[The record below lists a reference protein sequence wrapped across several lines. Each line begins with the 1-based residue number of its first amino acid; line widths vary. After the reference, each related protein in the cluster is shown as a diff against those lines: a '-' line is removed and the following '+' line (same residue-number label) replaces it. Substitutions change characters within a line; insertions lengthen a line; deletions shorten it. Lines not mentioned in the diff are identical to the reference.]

1 MKRPALQYNECQ
13 PVDEDGLMGV
23 KMYHAEPQESIQKLS
38 EKNGLFT
45 EPPRSPTTT
54 SVIMRRVKQLFR
66 G

>member
-38 EKNGLFT
+38 ENGLFT